1 MKKNIL
7 LITFGV
13 NSVVSI
19 FLLFSLIFPSIESI
33 YFVHLTQ
40 IILLL
45 ILIVNSILVF
55 YRIKNPGKPSV
66 SPTPTIPT
74 NSTVNTKPTVAISST
89 GLTDQNEKLKYEAI
103 LAYIGEG
110 LVVINNEGKI
120 ITFNKAAESLLGW
133 NEKDA
138 LGRDLTDII
147 RIDYQASINESKL
160 TSSKQSSVYFIRK
173 DQSRF
178 PAAIT
183 TTSYG
188 VGASILGTATLFR
201 DITTEQNVDRMK
213 NEFISLAS
221 HQLRTPLSAIKWYTE
236 MLLKGDAGKLL
247 PEQTN
252 FANTIYTSTE
262 RMIELVNLLLNISR
276 IESGRITVEPQLTD
290 LKVLIEEIL
299 DQVKIRYTD
308 KKQKFITNYH
318 EPVPLI
324 NIDPRLIRQVYLNL
338 LTNAAKYTP
347 EKGEITVNIT
357 TNDTEIISEI
367 SDNGYGIPDEDQEK
381 LFGKFFRSSNS
392 GTNKSEGTGLG
403 LYLVKDIVDL
413 SRGKITFK
421 SKVGK
426 GTTFMFSLP
435 LAGTPAKK
443 GVMSLES

>member
-7 LITFGV
+7 LITFAVNGV
-13 NSVVSI
+13 I
-19 FLLFSLIFPSIESI
+19 TLFLLLSLLIPSIEHI
-33 YFVHLTQ
+33 YFIHLTQ

-45 ILIVNSILVF
+45 LMIVNSIILF
-55 YRIKNPGKPSV
+55 SKIKTPGKASILD
-66 SPTPTIPT
+66 TPANVTENANGT
-74 NSTVNTKPTVAISST
+74 TSSLSTAV
-89 GLTDQNEKLKYEAI
+89 TDQNDKLKYEAI

-110 LVVINNEGKI
+110 LVVINNAGKI

-133 NEKDA
+133 KEKEA

-147 RIDYQASINESKL
+147 KIDYQASINESKL

-173 DQSRF
+173 DQSKF

-188 VGASILGTATLFR
+188 LGAAILGTATLFR

-308 KKQKFITNYH
+308 KKQKFIANYH

-357 TNDTEIISEI
+357 TSDTEIISEI

-392 GTNKSEGTGLG
+392 GTSKSEGTGLG

-426 GTTFMFSLP
+426 GTTFTFSLP

>member
-1 MKKNIL
+1 MKKNITLLVFIVDILISLFLLLSL
-7 LITFGV
+7 LI
-13 NSVVSI
+13 NI
-19 FLLFSLIFPSIESI
+19 IENV
-33 YFVHLTQ
+33 YFIHLTQ
-40 IILLL
+40 IVLLL
-45 ILIVNSILVF
+45 ITLINAKIMYSL
-55 YRIKNPGKPSV
+55 IKNPSSKNIFDTPEDIKNKMAIDSSV
-66 SPTPTIPT
+66 P
-74 NSTVNTKPTVAISST
+74 
-89 GLTDQNEKLKYEAI
+89 TDQKDKLKYEAI

-110 LVVINNEGKI
+110 LVVINNAGKI

-133 NEKDA
+133 KEKEA

-147 RIDYQASINESKL
+147 KIDYQASISESKL

-173 DQSRF
+173 DNTRF

-188 VGASILGTATLFR
+188 LGAAILGTATLFR
-201 DITTEQNVDRMK
+201 DITTEQNIDRMK

-252 FANTIYTSTE
+252 YANTIYYSTE

-276 IESGRITVEPQLTD
+276 IESGRITIEPKLTD

-299 DQVKIRYTD
+299 DQVKIRYVD
-308 KKQKFITNYH
+308 KKHKFITNYH
-318 EPVPLI
+318 EPIPLI

-347 EKGEITVNIT
+347 EKGEISVTIT
-357 TNDTEIISEI
+357 KSETEIISEI
-367 SDNGYGIPDEDQEK
+367 SDNGYGIPDADQEK
-381 LFGKFFRSSNS
+381 LFGKFFRGVNSSTS
-392 GTNKSEGTGLG
+392 KSEGTGLG
-403 LYLVKDIVDL
+403 LYLIKDIIDL
-413 SRGKITFK
+413 SRGKIWFK
-421 SKVGK
+421 SKESK
-426 GTTFMFSLP
+426 GTTFWFSLP
-435 LAGTPAKK
+435 LSGTPPKK

>member
-1 MKKNIL
+1 MKKNALI
-7 LITFGV
+7 ITFSV
-13 NSVVSI
+13 NCIISI
-19 FLLFSLIFPSIESI
+19 FLLLSLFIHSVENI

-45 ILIVNSILVF
+45 IFIVNSIILF
-55 YRIKNPGKPSV
+55 IELKKPASTTLAATNNV
-66 SPTPTIPT
+66 STQNNKEGPTPTT
-74 NSTVNTKPTVAISST
+74 AIT
-89 GLTDQNEKLKYEAI
+89 TDPNDKLKYEAI

-133 NEKDA
+133 KEKDA
-138 LGRDLTDII
+138 LGRDLTEII
-147 RIDYQASINESKL
+147 KIDYQASINESKL
-160 TSSKQSSVYFIRK
+160 SSSRQSSVYFIRK
-173 DQSRF
+173 DQTKF

-188 VGASILGTATLFR
+188 VGAAILGTATLFR

-276 IESGRITVEPQLTD
+276 IESGRITVEPQTTD

-308 KKQKFITNYH
+308 KKQKFLTNYH
-318 EPVPLI
+318 EPIPLI

-347 EKGEITVNIT
+347 ENGEITVNIT
-357 TNDTEIISEI
+357 KSDTEIISEI
-367 SDNGYGIPDEDQEK
+367 SDNGMGIPDEDQEK

-392 GTNKSEGTGLG
+392 GTSKSEGTGLG

-413 SRGKITFK
+413 SRGKISFK

-426 GTTFMFSLP
+426 GTTFTFSLP
-435 LAGTPAKK
+435 LSGTPAKK